1 MATPPTFNQAGI
13 PTSSELNSASFAQT
27 QALKAIKNKEQEQS
41 VQSSRMKVEYDKFEK
56 FRQAIG

>member
-1 MATPPTFNQAGI
+1 MATPPTFNQAGV
-13 PTSSELNSASFAQT
+13 PSGNELRSASSAQT
-27 QALKAIKNKEQEQS
+27 EALKAIKNKEQEQS